1 MRPAW
6 RGWRSSDCCC
16 LGVATLGLWLQGRS
30 RTVLIAIRLIAAG
43 LALLV
48 IVGIGAFVAQVPG
61 DERFEALAQVIA
73 LAVVAGFLAVQGSH
87 LELRPA
93 CAVECRSD
101 GAVIV
106 PSCQGRARSYFG
118 CNPPDIG
125 GRSEDHLH

>member
-1 MRPAW
+1 M
-6 RGWRSSDCCC
+6 
-16 LGVATLGLWLQGRS
+16 GVATLGLWLQGRS

-87 LELRPA
+87 LVGSA
-93 CAVECRSD
+93 GVTS
-101 GAVIV
+101 
-106 PSCQGRARSYFG
+106 
-118 CNPPDIG
+118 
-125 GRSEDHLH
+125 